1 VPFDRFV
8 YTVAEQVR
16 DLKDQGVSE
25 VAFRV
30 GMKDGKVSLTAKGLR
45 GDQS

>member
-1 VPFDRFV
+1 
-8 YTVAEQVR
+8 VAEQVR